1 MKSKRTVA
9 RERQERKRKIGHLF
23 AMRNELVS
31 AIRRSV
37 DPNVHRID
45 RKKAEK
51 SIPYFEDQIAKT
63 EPLVKALQS

>member
-1 MKSKRTVA
+1 
-9 RERQERKRKIGHLF
+9 
-23 AMRNELVS
+23 MRNELVS